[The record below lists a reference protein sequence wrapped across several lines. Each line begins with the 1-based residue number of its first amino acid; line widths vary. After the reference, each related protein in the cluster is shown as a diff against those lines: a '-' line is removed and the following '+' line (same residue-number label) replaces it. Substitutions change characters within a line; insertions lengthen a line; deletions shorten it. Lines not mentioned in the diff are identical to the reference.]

1 MEQRLEALEKR
12 MRELED
18 REAIRAL
25 KAAYLN
31 ACDLKQ
37 PAAVRACFAE
47 GDVLIDYGHIGVFHD
62 RDAFVK
68 VFEEMGCHAHVL
80 DMHHGANP
88 HIELAG
94 DNKARGNWALH
105 YQNIDANT
113 HILTQLVAY
122 YEDEYQRTQDG
133 WRISATTV
141 RFLSTMM
148 RGPDGVIQYV
158 GNAPPKPE

>member
-1 MEQRLEALEKR
+1 MEQRLEAVERRLQA
-12 MRELED
+12 LED

-37 PAAVRACFAE
+37 PDAVRECFAE
-47 GDVLIDYGHIGVFHD
+47 GEVLIDYGHIGVFHD

-68 VFEEMGCHAHVL
+68 VFDEMGCHDHVL

-88 HIELAG
+88 QIELTGEDMAT
-94 DNKARGNWALH
+94 GNWALH

-113 HILTQLVAY
+113 HVLTQLVAFY
-122 YEDEYQRTQDG
+122 DDAYRRTPQG
-133 WRISATTV
+133 WQIVSTRV
-141 RFLSTMM
+141 RFLATRMV
-148 RGPDGVIQYV
+148 GPDGGVKYV
-158 GNAPPKPE
+158 GQAPG

>member
-1 MEQRLEALEKR
+1 MEQQLEALEKR
-12 MRELED
+12 LQALED

-37 PAAVRACFAE
+37 PEAVRDCFAE
-47 GDVLIDYGHIGVFHD
+47 GEVLIDYGHIGVFRD

-68 VFEEMGCHAHVL
+68 VFEEMGCHDHVL

-88 HIELAG
+88 QIDITGEDTAT
-94 DNKARGNWALH
+94 GNWALH

-113 HILTQLVAY
+113 HVLTQLVAY
-122 YEDEYQRTQDG
+122 YDDAYRRTRQG
-133 WRISATTV
+133 WQIVSTRV
-141 RFLSTMM
+141 RFLATRMV
-148 RGPDGVIQYV
+148 GPDGAVKYV
-158 GNAPPKPE
+158 GQAPG